1 MCVKQC
7 AASWVRNAA
16 LTHAFV
22 PIRPCAAR
30 QRDAYG
36 VRSRVHARSCAGSWM
51 QGMAWRAGPCTGA
64 VSRLRNYE
72 TVSRLRNCTG
82 AVSRLRNYETV
93 WRLRNYETVSRLRN
107 CTRTVSH
114 LRNYETVWRL
124 QNYETV
130 SRLRN
135 CTRAV
140 SRPRNTHWW
149 GSNPRREITCRAL
162 SPPKCATQSLVGV
175 ERERERASE
184 RETH

>member
-1 MCVKQC
+1 VPAPTGSVSTVGGGSMCVKQC

-72 TVSRLRNCTG
+72 TVSRLRNCTR
-82 AVSRLRNYETV
+82 AVSRLR
-93 WRLRNYETVSRLRN
+93 
-107 CTRTVSH
+107 
-114 LRNYETVWRL
+114 
-124 QNYETV
+124 NYETV

-149 GSNPRREITCRAL
+149 GSNPRARDHESGAFTPQVRHTIPCR
-162 SPPKCATQSLVGV
+162 G
-175 ERERERASE
+175 
-184 RETH
+184 